1 MKRTSI
7 RELKGLKPT
16 ERFESVFLVQSKE
29 VRHKRSGDSFLALRL
44 ADRTGALDA
53 KMWDNVAGV
62 ADSFG
67 VDGLVGVTGKVQVY
81 NNQPQIVV
89 HKLWPVADKDMRLAD
104 FVPHTDRDVNAMYV
118 DLLAKIDSFENRHL
132 RRLMRTIFREPGLA
146 RAFKHAPGAKRMHH
160 ARVGGLLEH
169 VSSLLGLA
177 EVVAAHYPDLDRD
190 LLLSGVLLHDLG
202 KVHELSGHRSFEYTD
217 DGRLLG
223 HIALGSAWLDQRC
236 ARVDGFPLRL
246 KALLQ
251 HMILSHHGK
260 LEFGSPVAPVFP
272 EALAL
277 HYIDDLDSKLE
288 TMREARA
295 EMADGAVWSQFRAQL
310 GGYVLDRKAYLGKGS
325 SVGQPTKSAGN
336 AAHWRSRGGDGSRST
351 PASER
356 PERHRHRRRTESQP
370 PRTEPVSSAA
380 PQTVTG
386 PAIKLSPPPPLP
398 ASRTSGAPNPE
409 ASMSLLAGL
418 EMEPTEP
425 QEAAQAEASGMI
437 SPVSRASAAGP
448 AAEPAASSVN
458 SELAAAPPAVD
469 AVQTDSDPESGTAAA
484 ESSEFGESAAADPTG
499 PASAPAEPLD
509 SEKPAADSATG

>member
-1 MKRTSI
+1 MKRASI
-7 RELKGLKPT
+7 RELKSLKPT
-16 ERFESVFLVQSKE
+16 ERFESVFLVQAKE

-44 ADRTGALDA
+44 ADRTGAMDA

-67 VDGLVGVTGKVQVY
+67 ADGLVGVTGKVQIY

-89 HKLWPVADKDMRLAD
+89 HKLWPVDDKDVRLAD
-104 FVPHTDRDVNAMYV
+104 FVPHTDRDVNAMYS

-132 RRLMRTIFREPGLA
+132 RRLMRSIFREPGLA
-146 RAFKHAPGAKRMHH
+146 RAFKHAPAAKRMHH
-160 ARVGGLLEH
+160 ACVGGLLEH

-177 EVVAAHYPDLDRD
+177 EAVAAHYSDLDRD

-236 ARVDGFPLRL
+236 ARIDGFPLRL

-288 TMREARA
+288 AMREARA
-295 EMADGAVWSQFRAQL
+295 EMADGAVWSQFSAQL
-310 GGYVLDRKAYLGKGS
+310 GVSVLNREAYLGKGS
-325 SVGQPTKSAGN
+325 SVDRPAKRAGS
-336 AAHWRSRGGDGSRST
+336 AAHPRSRGGDGSRNT
-351 PASER
+351 PAGER
-356 PERHRHRRRTESQP
+356 PEKHRLRRRPESKQ
-370 PRTEPVSSAA
+370 PRTQPVSAA
-380 PQTVTG
+380 ASETVTG
-386 PAIKLSPPPPLP
+386 PAVKPSPPPPLP
-398 ASRTSGAPNPE
+398 VPQPLRAPDPG

-418 EMEPTEP
+418 EAEPTAP
-425 QEAAQAEASGMI
+425 QEAASAEASGMI
-437 SPVSRASAAGP
+437 PPDSRASEAGA
-448 AAEPAASSVN
+448 AAEPAASSGD
-458 SELAAAPPAVD
+458 SELAGAPPAAD
-469 AVQTDSDPESGTAAA
+469 AVQADGDPKSATAAA
-484 ESSEFGESAAADPTG
+484 AEPSGLGESATADPTG
-499 PASAPAEPLD
+499 PEGGAATPVE
-509 SEKPAADSATG
+509 PAAVDSTTG